1 MNHPQSPPPPKL
13 HPISPEALVHIAAL
27 VERDNIGLSQRCAH
41 YRRRANYRRVSV
53 AACLFALFALG
64 ADTAYAQPPLYTEKA
79 IFGDTTASQA
89 SDTINVM
96 LSQI

>member
-1 MNHPQSPPPPKL
+1 MNRQEYYRMPDSKDL
-13 HPISPEALVHIAAL
+13 AHIRAMAAEHNADL
-27 VERDNIGLSQRCAH
+27 PRWCRRQ
-41 YRRRANYRRVSV
+41 RRREAFVRTSV

-79 IFGDTTASQA
+79 IVGDTTATQA

>member
-1 MNHPQSPPPPKL
+1 MKTPPSPPPRLQPL
-13 HPISPEALVHIAAL
+13 TSTDLAYIRALAAEHSVGL
-27 VERDNIGLSQRCAH
+27 ERRCAH

-79 IFGDTTASQA
+79 IFGDITTAQA
-89 SDTINVM
+89 SDTINEM
-96 LSQI
+96 LSRI